1 LLELLAR
8 VSTGQATELE
18 LHLETHL
25 LVIVVEQEQ
34 VEAFLM
40 LGDLVKNQTLVLT
53 IVVALV
59 VLVEGVVMKME
70 VVHWRNLF
78 LVCQERIIPYMLKFL
93 IHLSPVMVKLKEDIM
108 QIQKENVKYF
118 TFVEVM
124 VMED

>member
-1 LLELLAR
+1 
-8 VSTGQATELE
+8 
-18 LHLETHL
+18 
-25 LVIVVEQEQ
+25 
-34 VEAFLM
+34 M
-40 LGDLVKNQTLVLT
+40 LGDLVENQTLVLK

-78 LVCQERIIPYMLKFL
+78 LVCQERIIPYILKFL
-93 IHLSPVMVKLKEDIM
+93 IHLSSVMVKLKEDIM

-124 VMED
+124 AMED